1 MGTKERGDEMYV
13 KKDEGR
19 REEKE
24 RKDDYEGEYEE
35 RGERGGVRKGKG
47 RRLQGRG
54 R

>member
-35 RGERGGVRKGKG
+35 RGRERSKLRKEEV
-47 RRLQGRG
+47 
-54 R
+54 